1 MPIRKLEANQYA
13 PRHWAIYGA
22 PGAGK
27 STLAAQ
33 MAGPLAWIDADGRA
47 QEIVKLANGEV
58 YALDTYNGDVRLIVA
73 DMRASLPATNIQ
85 TLVIDSLTSLISP
98 IVTAAQMEIDAGLHK
113 NKVSAFKDK
122 ALAMR
127 AIADAAIAGA
137 PDVAFIYHTRQ
148 ARDAQAHEV
157 TATSISAVELARL
170 RRSLNMVLRV
180 DAQHAGA
187 QGARTVTIEWARGG
201 RSGIT
206 LEDTTGMW
214 RGMPERIEMCAYDG
228 LSKDEQAAMEKA
240 TPTSFTG
247 PDAAIAW
254 GYEQGCFRDA
264 VHAANAYEE
273 VKRLKQPQTAAMMWT
288 LWVEEV
294 QTRLAEKETV

>member
-1 MPIRKLEANQYA
+1 MPIRKLEANKYA
-13 PRHWAIYGA
+13 PRHWAIYGP

-47 QEIVKLANGEV
+47 QEIVKIANGEV

-85 TLVIDSLTSLISP
+85 TLVIDSLTALISP
-98 IVTAAQMEIDAGLHK
+98 LVTAAMMEIDAGLHK

-148 ARDAQAHEV
+148 GLDGQARAV
-157 TATSISAVELARL
+157 TSTSISTVELARL

-180 DAQHAGA
+180 DATHNH
-187 QGARTVTIEWARGG
+187 RSVTIEWARCG
-201 RSGIT
+201 RSGLT
-206 LEDTTGMW
+206 LDDTTGTW
-214 RGMPERIEMCAYDG
+214 RGMPERIEMAAYDG
-228 LSKDEQAAMEKA
+228 LDEAERAAIEHA
-240 TPTSFTG
+240 TPTSFSG
-247 PDAAIAW
+247 PDAAISW

-264 VHAANAYEE
+264 VHAQNAYAEL
-273 VKRLKQPQTAAMMWT
+273 RRDQQPKTAAMMWV
-288 LWVEEV
+288 LWIEEV
-294 QTRLAEKETV
+294 QTRLAEKETA